1 MLLRQLF
8 NHPTFGYTYV
18 LADPDTE
25 EAALI
30 DPVQGKMKDYVQM
43 FNELGLVLTAA
54 IDTQTHDDHASALPQ
69 LRALWHCETIAGQEH
84 PSDDISRRVS
94 DGDKIEIGN
103 MALHVLHTPGHT
115 DDSYSYL
122 IERPGRSAV
131 FTGDTL
137 LVRTV
142 GLSNQ
147 PTSNP
152 RLHYDSLHNILAE
165 LEEDTIVYPGR
176 DFKGWPLSTIREE
189 KAFNPY
195 MLAESMDE
203 FLKLK
208 TKQQPADITPVL
220 VEEEDAGLPSNVPG
234 QPPGTAAPAGDFYL
248 PDENERGLRA
258 VDATSDDDTKPISSW
273 R

>member
-8 NHPTFGYTYV
+8 NHATFGYTYV
-18 LADPDTE
+18 LADPE
-25 EAALI
+25 SQEAALI
-30 DPVQGKMKDYVQM
+30 DPVLGKMKDYVQL

-54 IDTQTHDDHASALPQ
+54 IDTHTHDDHKSALPQ
-69 LRALWHCETIAGQEH
+69 LRALWHCETIAGQES
-84 PSDDISRRVS
+84 PSEDISRRVA
-94 DGDKIEIGN
+94 DGDSVKVGD

-115 DDSYSYL
+115 EDSYSFL

-152 RLHYDSLHNILAE
+152 RMHYDSLHNILGELAE
-165 LEEDTIVYPGR
+165 ETIVYPGR

-195 MLAESMDE
+195 LLVESLDE
-203 FLKLK
+203 FIELKA
-208 TKQQPADITPVL
+208 KQRPADITPTL
-220 VEEEDAGLPSNVPG
+220 VDEEDAADLPSNVPG
-234 QPPGTAAPAGDFYL
+234 APPGTAAPAGDFYL
-248 PDENERGLRA
+248 PGEKGLRA
-258 VDATSDDDTKPISSW
+258 VDAINDEEGTPITSW